1 MDYYQ
6 DEVLASVLRHLVLL
20 ALLALLALR
29 VLRVLLVLLVHSLLK
44 FLVLAQLLRSP
55 LSQLSQLHQ
64 LLREMPSTHQ
74 DLHQALLLV
83 LPRVLDLPL
92 RSSWQ
97 RSFSQLP
104 SLLASSLQQV
114 LHLGTA
120 QLTCEPLVLLLLMML
135 NGRIRPFLGALQ
147 ELPCSPCRVVL
158 PTHVRGPLTHFSCLG
173 PHTNVNASL
182 S

>member
-6 DEVLASVLRHLVLL
+6 DEVLASVLLHPVLQ
-20 ALLALLALR
+20 
-29 VLRVLLVLLVHSLLK
+29 VLQVLQVHSHPK
-44 FLVLAQLLRSP
+44 FLV
-55 LSQLSQLHQ
+55 LSQLSQLSQPHQ
-64 LLREMPSTHQ
+64 LLHVKPSTHQ

-83 LPRVLDLPL
+83 LLRVLDQPL

-97 RSFSQLP
+97 RSFSRLP
-104 SLLASSLQQV
+104 SLLASSLRQV
-114 LHLGTA
+114 LHLGIV

-158 PTHVRGPLTHFSCLG
+158 PTHVRGPLTLFSCLG

>member
-6 DEVLASVLRHLVLL
+6 DEVLASVLRHLALRAL
-20 ALLALLALR
+20 RALL

-44 FLVLAQLLRSP
+44 FLVLAQLLRSPLSP

>member
-1 MDYYQ
+1 MDYFQ
-6 DEVLASVLRHLVLL
+6 DVVLASELLHPVLPALQVLP
-20 ALLALLALR
+20 
-29 VLRVLLVLLVHSLLK
+29 VLQVLQVHSLLK
-44 FLVLAQLLRSP
+44 FLVLAQL
-55 LSQLSQLHQ
+55 SQRHQ
-64 LLREMPSTHQ
+64 LLRVTPSMLQ

-83 LPRVLDLPL
+83 LLRVLDQPL

-114 LHLGTA
+114 LHLGIV
-120 QLTCEPLVLLLLMML
+120 QLTCEPLVLLLLMMQ

-158 PTHVRGPLTHFSCLG
+158 PTHVREPLTLFSCLG